1 MCHGWKYKSGA
12 DGPSRRRAVGSVAA
26 SFRRAAVCKT
36 AIQSQQ
42 QSVDRF
48 SHRTAAARRQRRE
61 KNRSSVLLIIN
72 MQQHPMERFAPWVAI
87 GACISAASASSSR
100 RWGWPGGRASRRV
113 GGWLA
118 GWVGGWVGRWGGS
131 RARQHTHT
139 HKHTQPLWCAA
150 GAPRRLDLKIQRRNA
165 PCFTLALWPLCSS

>member
-1 MCHGWKYKSGA
+1 MCHGWKYSSRA
-12 DGPSRRRAVGSVAA
+12 DGPSRRRPVGSVAA

-48 SHRTAAARRQRRE
+48 SHRTAARRRRE

-100 RWGWPGGRASRRV
+100 RWGWPGGRAGGQAGGWVTRRV
-113 GGWLA
+113 GGWLGGPM
-118 GWVGGWVGRWGGS
+118 GWES
-131 RARQHTHT
+131 RAPTHT

-165 PCFTLALWPLCSS
+165 LCFTLALWPLCSS